1 MFCNNCGAKLDDG
14 SKFCNVCGN
23 KIGEVAAPPQPKQ
36 PSKLV
41 LLINKADLGTRNIF
55 AIIASAVY
63 LFGSLLPLGEYY
75 VHETHDTQMLNFL
88 QMAGNSINS
97 VSSLM
102 FIYFVPCIIA
112 IILSAY
118 GKHIGIIVCGAITTV
133 LSLITLFSASGS
145 FGIGRIVLFIGAAG
159 ILAAG
164 IYAKIK
170 LKRS

>member
-23 KIGEVAAPPQPKQ
+23 KIGEVTAPPQPKQ
-36 PSKLV
+36 PSKFV
-41 LLINKADLGTRNIF
+41 LLINKADLKTRNVF
-55 AIIASAVY
+55 AIIACAIYFIGTFIPIGYSEKGTANLIEVTEPT
-63 LFGSLLPLGEYY
+63 SIS
-75 VHETHDTQMLNFL
+75 
-88 QMAGNSINS
+88 GNI
-97 VSSLM
+97 
-102 FIYFVPCIIA
+102 FIYYAPCFLALIFA
-112 IILSAY
+112 AY
-118 GKHIGIIVCGAITTV
+118 GKHIGIIVCGAFTT
-133 LSLITLFSASGS
+133 LLTLMTIIGLQSWT